1 MSVELSMLKH
11 FCDNR
16 TLENAHHAYLDV
28 LDNMEREVRLL
39 FELVHSYY
47 QEFDKESISHDEL
60 LGYYDLKYPKARE
73 RDMHLELMAQAYS
86 SKVSEDLMKAHLDQ
100 MIERHNATSIIN
112 KLIPVMEGDKYGVL
126 DSVRDDID
134 RHVDLLHNPPER
146 LAVPEPCKKTLAE
159 LIEQEIDDAGIPWH
173 IPALTDIIGG
183 LRRKTLGLVYAFV
196 DSGKTSFAMASVAHF
211 AEYLKD
217 TNDCI
222 CYCGNEE
229 SKDRLQLR
237 LYQAMTNWTRGQVRK
252 KRPEAEAYA
261 KEHGLNNVHIFDG
274 IETGGQIEYILRE
287 YKPHMLY
294 IDLISDVEVET
305 RRKAEGVSYSEQLFK
320 WYRRTANNYNV
331 GIIGATQGVGEAE
344 DKKWLKLSDIYGSRV
359 AIQRSLD
366 WALGI
371 GRKVNNPIDDE
382 LRYLNVPK
390 NKLHDG
396 DGGKI
401 TVHFNKY
408 LCSWEVN

>member
-16 TLENAHHAYLDV
+16 GLETTHHAYLDV

-47 QEFDKESISHDEL
+47 KEFDKDSITHEEL
-60 LGYYDLKYPKARE
+60 LGFYDLKYPKARE
-73 RDMHLELMAQAYS
+73 RDMHLDLMAQAFN

-112 KLIPVMEGDKYGVL
+112 KLIPVMEGEKYGVL
-126 DSVRDDID
+126 DTVRDDVD
-134 RHVDLLHNPPER
+134 RHVDILHNPPER
-146 LAVPEPCKKTLAE
+146 LAVPEPCELSLAE
-159 LIEQEIDDAGIPWH
+159 LVKQEIDDGGIPWML
-173 IPALTDIIGG
+173 PALTDIIGG

-196 DSGKTSFAMASVAHF
+196 DSGKTSFTMASVAQF
-211 AEYLKD
+211 AEYLKETD
-217 TNDCI
+217 DLI

-229 SKDRLQLR
+229 SKDRLKLR
-237 LYQAMTNWTRGQVRK
+237 LYQAMTNWTRSQVK
-252 KRPEAEAYA
+252 KQEGKAEDYA
-261 KEHGLNNVHIFDG
+261 QKHGMKNVKIFDG

-287 YKPHMLY
+287 YQPHMLY
-294 IDLISDVEVET
+294 VDLISDVEVEL
-305 RRKAEGVSYSEQLFK
+305 RRKAEGVSYLEQLFK
-320 WYRRTANNYNV
+320 WYRRTANNHNV
-331 GIIGATQGVGEAE
+331 GIIGAAQGVGEAE

-366 WALGI
+366 WAVGI
-371 GRKVNNPIDDE
+371 GRKVNNPIDDA

-401 TVHFNKY
+401 TAHFNKY
-408 LCSWEVN
+408 LCQWEVN